1 MIGNIF
7 HKIISTALIFTF
19 VFSSTFLVKPPRAEA
34 IFGIGDVVFDPTNTV
49 QNTVTAGAAT
59 VSASTGTVSSIAQYA
74 IQYKEF
80 VLDGLVSYIMKAV
93 LRQLTTSIVTWINT
107 GFEGS
112 PSFVTDP
119 AGFFT
124 NIASEEIGKF
134 IEGSSDLN
142 FLCKEFSIDLRI
154 SLAFQYS
161 PFKKRVTCTFLDAPN
176 GKKGILSNVKGAVN
190 NISINDNR
198 PFTKGN
204 FKNGGW
210 NSWLSLTTQPQN
222 NVYGAT
228 LMAQNQLSLIINQ
241 KIVLGKDELGQGR
254 GFLSWKSDC
263 TGKSSP
269 EASRIRDNLEYAKTS
284 GDKEEQ
290 ARQKSLL
297 KAEEKTGCK
306 INTPGSVI
314 EGQLGKVMGSSI
326 DNLGL
331 ADEFNEIVNA
341 LFAQLVTQVVGGGGG
356 LKGASDTQ
364 YDGSS
369 YLDKL
374 GTAQDADTL
383 KNIDAKGKQGVEKSL
398 ITVGKFKTEKEGTLS
413 AIVNAESKL
422 NQLASCYTNK
432 IILTQTP
439 PLSSSDIAEAT
450 IRSANAR
457 TKIQTD
463 IDKPKSDIMND
474 VSSADTVLRK
484 LKQIQTRISSTESLQ
499 DTLAATTEYQTM
511 ATNDGPGKI
520 YNELD
525 IGEAKQQKTAI
536 SATMDALNV
545 DTSAKLIECQ
555 YFPNNINDLNN
566 TNPPQGQV

>member
-7 HKIISTALIFTF
+7 HKIISAALILTF
-19 VFSSTFLVKPPRAEA
+19 VFSSTFFVLPQRADA
-34 IFGIGDVVFDPTNTV
+34 VAGVGDVVFDPTNTV
-49 QNTVTAGAAT
+49 QNTITAGSAPVTALGAIGSNIAT
-59 VSASTGTVSSIAQYA
+59 YA
-74 IQYKEF
+74 VQYKEF
-80 VLDGLVSYIMKAV
+80 VLDGLVTYIVKAI
-93 LRQLTTSIVTWINT
+93 LRQITTSVVKWINT

-142 FLCKEFSIDLRI
+142 FLCKEFNIDLRI
-154 SLAFQYS
+154 ALAFQYS
-161 PFKKRVTCTFLDAPN
+161 PFKKRVTCTFTDIV
-176 GKKGILSNVKGAVN
+176 KNVGGA
-190 NISINDNR
+190 IDGASINGR
-198 PFTKGN
+198 SFTKGN

-228 LMAQNQLSLIINQ
+228 LMAQNELSLRINQ
-241 KIVLGKDELGQGR
+241 KQVLGKDELGQGR
-254 GFLSWKSDC
+254 GFLSFKSDC
-263 TGKSSP
+263 TGKNS
-269 EASRIRDNLEYAKTS
+269 ENAAEYRSQLAET
-284 GDKEEQ
+284 GDKNSDNYDKEAAAGYKHMLKMEEQ
-290 ARQKSLL
+290 
-297 KAEEKTGCK
+297 TGCK

-314 EGQLGKVMGSSI
+314 EGQLGKVLGSSI
-326 DNLGL
+326 DGLGL

-341 LFAQLVTQVVGGGGG
+341 LFAQLVNQVVGGGSG
-356 LKGASDTQ
+356 LKGANDTQ

-374 GTAQDADTL
+374 GAAQDTDTL
-383 KNIDAKGKQGVEKSL
+383 KNIDAKGKQGVEKSIL
-398 ITVGKFKTEKEGTLS
+398 TVGKFKTEKESTLS
-413 AIVNAESKL
+413 AFTGAESKL

-432 IILTQTP
+432 ITTPQTP

-463 IDKPKSDIMND
+463 IDKPKSDIAND
-474 VSSADTVLRK
+474 ISSADNVLRK
-484 LKQIQTRISSTESLQ
+484 LQQLKTKISATESLQ

-520 YNELD
+520 YNEVD

-536 SATMDALNV
+536 SATMDTLNV
-545 DTSAKLIECQ
+545 ETSRKLTECAS
-555 YFPNNINDLNN
+555 FPNTSPLRPN
-566 TNPPQGQV
+566 

>member
-7 HKIISTALIFTF
+7 HKIISATLIFTF
-19 VFSSTFLVKPPRAEA
+19 VFSSTFLVRLQTAEA
-34 IFGIGDVVFDPTNTV
+34 TPISFVFDVPNTA
-49 QNTVTAGAAT
+49 QNTVTA
-59 VSASTGTVSSIAQYA
+59 SASTVTSVSSVGQNIAQYA

-107 GFEGS
+107 GFEGN

-161 PFKKRVTCTFLDAPN
+161 PFKKRVTCTFFDSPD
-176 GKKGILSNVKGAVN
+176 GKKKGILSNVKGAVDGA
-190 NISINDNR
+190 SINGR
-198 PFTKGN
+198 SFTKGN

-228 LMAQNQLSLIINQ
+228 LMAQNELSLRMNQ
-241 KIVLGKDELGQGR
+241 KIVLGKDELSQGR
-254 GFLSWKSDC
+254 GFLSWTSDC

-555 YFPNNINDLNN
+555 YFPNNINNLNN